1 MDQKTE
7 LEMMGTQVVALVVV
21 VVSFVV
27 SRLRRFRGETET
39 IPYGPRTE
47 GDLHRQRTL
56 QMIYNYNDAECIA
69 MLRMRRA
76 PFFLYAACLEVE
88 ALY

>member
-1 MDQKTE
+1 MDQKTK
-7 LEMMGTQVVALVVV
+7 LEMMGTQAAALVVV

-39 IPYGPRTE
+39 IPYSPRTK
-47 GDLHRQRTL
+47 GDLHWQRTL

-76 PFFLYAACLEVE
+76 SFFFSMQPA
-88 ALY
+88 